1 MSYRTIVP
9 NPESQ
14 SANHSCL
21 LEFPTLVPR
30 SFVLSDV
37 PALPAT
43 LVMLELLLD
52 QPAVD
57 LEAVSEV
64 VLSDLGAT
72 LQILRT
78 GSEEWDQ
85 DEEQS
90 FRVPARLVALG
101 KDVILKAIPCFTS
114 LGSDFPMQADFEL
127 WEHSRLVAECAR
139 AIASGFPG
147 VDPEKAYL
155 AGLLHEIGRLPE
167 LLGDCDRPLGE
178 SEVTVAGYLVRE
190 WALPRCVTGTLTPS
204 PESAADT
211 AEITKVVA
219 IAHELVRLER
229 NSRPD

>member
-1 MSYRTIVP
+1 MSHETIVP
-9 NPESQ
+9 NSESHRV
-14 SANHSCL
+14 NPSCL
-21 LEFPTLVPR
+21 LEFPALVPR

-43 LVMLELLLD
+43 VIMLELLLD
-52 QPAVD
+52 QPTVD
-57 LEAVSEV
+57 LAAVSEV

-78 GSEEWDQ
+78 RSENWDQ

-90 FRVPARLVALG
+90 CRVPARLVALG
-101 KDVILKAIPCFTS
+101 KDVILEAITPFAVV
-114 LGSDFPMQADFEL
+114 GPDFPVGADFEL

-139 AIASGFPG
+139 AIAPGFQG

-167 LLGDCDRPLGE
+167 VLGDCDRPRGE
-178 SEVTVAGYLVRE
+178 SEVAVAEYLIRE
-190 WALPRCVTGTLTPS
+190 WALPRCVTGTLTPRA
-204 PESAADT
+204 ESASDT

-219 IAHELVRLER
+219 IAHELVRLEH
-229 NSRPD
+229 NPRPA